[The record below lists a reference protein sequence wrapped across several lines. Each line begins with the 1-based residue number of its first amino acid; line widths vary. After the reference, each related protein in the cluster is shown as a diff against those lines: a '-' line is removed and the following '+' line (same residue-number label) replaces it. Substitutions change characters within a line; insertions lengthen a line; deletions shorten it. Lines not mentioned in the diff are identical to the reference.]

1 MNSYD
6 ILARCGGSEANPR
19 LYAGNGV
26 KILMSFLPALNFVP
40 FPSKLPK
47 ALRGVGGSGCGC
59 GCGCQCHPLQIV
71 FGVKRVHKPPS
82 QIHPPH
88 SSIFDE
94 ISRTLRSFLIRRVEG
109 DSISSQKLPEKVAF

>member
-19 LYAGNGV
+19 QYGGNGV

-40 FPSKLPK
+40 FLSEPPK

-59 GCGCQCHPLQIV
+59 GCGCQCHPLQID
-71 FGVKRVHKPPS
+71 FGVKMVHKPP
-82 QIHPPH
+82 PKY
-88 SSIFDE
+88 
-94 ISRTLRSFLIRRVEG
+94 TLPTAPFSTKFQG
-109 DSISSQKLPEKVAF
+109 PQGAS